1 VRDLTSSLPSTLV
14 AGPPGPTAVLP
25 VSIVVPLR
33 TAHPRLDL
41 GERLAQMAAHVAEV
55 IVVDGSD
62 PSVQDAHR
70 AARPPSIRLLPLD
83 DDDRTPM
90 GKVGAVLAGARTA
103 GHDVI
108 VIADDDVTWTR
119 AQLER
124 AHAVMAN
131 TDVAG
136 LRPQNR
142 YTALTWVGRWDTA
155 RSLIQRAVGG
165 DWPGTYV
172 VRRSALLDGGYRGDV
187 MFENLELER
196 TLRARGGTVVVDLG
210 LVVDRDPPTARHFL
224 GQRVRQ
230 AYDEL
235 ARPAHLAVE
244 LAIVPVVVMGGR
256 RAAGAVAVGSVVL
269 AEAGRRRAGGR
280 EHFRPTSALWAP
292 VWVAERA
299 VTSWLALGS
308 RLLLGGIRYRDGR
321 LRDAASSLRDLRQQA
336 AKKRRG

>member
-1 VRDLTSSLPSTLV
+1 VRTVLLPLPSSSV
-14 AGPPGPTAVLP
+14 AAAPPASTAVVP

-33 TAHPRLDL
+33 AAQPRLAL

-55 IVVDGSD
+55 IVVDGSE

-70 AARPPSIRLLPLD
+70 AAWPAAIRLLPLD
-83 DDDRTPM
+83 DADRTPM

-103 GHDVI
+103 AHEVI

-124 AHAVMAN
+124 AHAALTN

-142 YTALTWVGRWDTA
+142 YTDPGWLARWDTA

-172 VRRSALLDGGYRGDV
+172 VRRSALLAGGYRGDV

-196 TLRARGGTVVVDLG
+196 TLRARGGSVIVDLG
-210 LVVDRDPPTARHFL
+210 LVVDREPPTPRHFF
-224 GQRVRQ
+224 GQRVRH

-235 ARPAHLAVE
+235 ARPAHMAVE
-244 LAIVPVVVMGGR
+244 LAILPIVVVGGR
-256 RAAGAVAVGSVVL
+256 RAAGVLTVGSVVL
-269 AEAGRRRAGGR
+269 AEVGRRRAGGR
-280 EHFRPTSALWAP
+280 EHFPPTSALWAP

-299 VTSWLALGS
+299 GTSWLALGS
-308 RLLLGGIRYRDGR
+308 RLLLGGVRYRDGR
-321 LRDAASSLRDLRQQA
+321 LRHAASPLRRLRQA
-336 AKKRRG
+336 AGGALE